1 MKTPRKLFTL
11 AIITLCLLS
20 LNACSKDKS
29 YNCTEHLIA
38 ECNEDPSKINI
49 RIRNVSEYDFCNVVL
64 SPFSDLTNYGCIDEG
79 ESTCY
84 RSYDIAYSIAYVKFS
99 IGDKV
104 FELQPFCYVGEEPL
118 TVGNHT
124 YSIDITD
131 FENGKAS
138 LKVD

>member
-11 AIITLCLLS
+11 AITTVFLLG

-29 YNCTEHLIA
+29 NNCTEHVVA
-38 ECNEDPSKINI
+38 ECSEDPSKINI
-49 RIRNVSEYDFCNVVL
+49 RIRNVSDYDFCNVVL
-64 SPFSDLTNYGCIDEG
+64 SPDGDLTNYGSINEG

-84 RSYDIAYSIAYVKFS
+84 RSFDFAYSIAYVKFF
-99 IGDKV
+99 IGDKEFV
-104 FELQPFCYVGEEPL
+104 FQPFCYFGEEPL
-118 TVGNHT
+118 PAGNHT

-138 LKVD
+138 LKVG